1 MRGKVMGA
9 LLVLSLLAG
18 CGAPA
23 EPVET
28 DRPTTM
34 PAIVDGGIEVFRE
47 LDFVPTDEAPLAAR
61 ASASSEV
68 PGHEAASAVDGEVGY
83 DAAWS
88 SQGGEEQWIQL
99 DFDGAAI
106 IERIVLVVSQ
116 PRTAETHHELWAR
129 DVSGI
134 DTLVAEIRQET
145 FTHEILEFIPEE
157 PLEGITSIT
166 LMTLDTP
173 SLAAWEEIMVFGSL
187 DTGREIVTSTESAP
201 ILFFNGTILTM
212 NPDQPTAEAVLVDG
226 ERIIF
231 VGNETDAREL
241 AGNDIVE
248 INLEGRTLMPG
259 FIDAHNHVFDRTDFW
274 GTDLYG
280 VQDVV
285 LANGITTMGDAFV
298 TEDLLLELM
307 ALDEAGEL
315 HVRTSAYMVYGTN
328 CGEQL
333 PMWWAAYPIA
343 NEPGDILRWDGVKL
357 FTDGGSCGG
366 PAFSFEHAF
375 LGFGDLWYT
384 QEQLNSMLEDIHS
397 RGYQAIIHA
406 LGDRGTQAALDAIAH
421 VLDGGENVL
430 RHRIEHNSMVRPE
443 QQPVYGELGVVA
455 TFFGSANCF
464 FEASP
469 PPPGSESWEWP
480 YTRIL
485 AASPGIHA
493 AWHSDAPYVGPPD
506 PIAGLYSIVT
516 PYEVGTDSETIC
528 DGPSW
533 LTGRDFTVEQ
543 VLQMMTIE
551 GAYAMHRE
559 DELGS
564 IEPGKLA
571 DLVIL
576 SADPMAIPEEE
587 LLSVEVVM
595 TMVGG
600 ETAFCG
606 EAAVCP

>member
-1 MRGKVMGA
+1 MKRQMLVA
-9 LLVLSLLAG
+9 ILLVAVLASCSG
-18 CGAPA
+18 SSAATPGLD
-23 EPVET
+23 EVE
-28 DRPTTM
+28 
-34 PAIVDGGIEVFRE
+34 GGIEVFRE
-47 LDFVPTDEAPLAAR
+47 LEFVPTDEAPLAAR

-68 PGHEAASAVDGEVGY
+68 PGHEAAHAVDGEVGY

-99 DFDGAAI
+99 DFDGEALIESI
-106 IERIVLVVSQ
+106 ILVVSQ
-116 PRTAETHHELWAR
+116 PRTAQTHHELWGMDSDGEAH
-129 DVSGI
+129 
-134 DTLVAEIRQET
+134 LLAELQQET
-145 FTHEILEFIPEE
+145 RNHQMLEFVPEE
-157 PLEGITSIT
+157 PLEGMTSIT
-166 LMTLDTP
+166 IMTRETP
-173 SLAAWEEIMVFGSL
+173 SLAAWEEILVFGSL
-187 DTGREIVTSTESAP
+187 QAGGEMGESMAHAS
-201 ILFFNGTILTM
+201 ILFFNGVILTM
-212 NPDQPTAEAVLVDG
+212 NPDQPRVEAVLVEGD
-226 ERIIF
+226 RIVF
-231 VGNETDAREL
+231 VGDEDAARQQ
-241 AGNDIVE
+241 AGEDVFDMD
-248 INLEGRTLMPG
+248 LEGRTLMPG

-274 GTDLYG
+274 GTDLNG

-285 LANGITTMGDAFV
+285 LANGITTMADAFV

-307 ALDEAGEL
+307 ALDRAGEL
-315 HVRTSAYMVYGTN
+315 RVRTTAYLVYGTN

-343 NEPGDILRWDGVKL
+343 NESGDMLRWDGVKL

-375 LGFGDLWYT
+375 FGFGDLWYT

-485 AASPGIHA
+485 AASPGMHA

-516 PYEVGTDSETIC
+516 PYEVGADSVTIC

-543 VLQMMTIE
+543 VLRMMTIE

-564 IEPGKLA
+564 IETGKLA
-571 DLVIL
+571 DLVVL
-576 SADPMAIPEEE
+576 SADPTAIAEED
-587 LLSVEVVM
+587 LLSIDVLL